1 MHKVIA
7 TGEAS
12 FREARIVALEYELK
26 EKTRRLKI
34 ERWVWITFHLGLVL
48 IYLLPF

>member
-7 TGEAS
+7 TGDDS
-12 FREARIVALEYELK
+12 FREARIVELEYELK

-34 ERWVWITFHLGLVL
+34 ERWVWSITHAILVI